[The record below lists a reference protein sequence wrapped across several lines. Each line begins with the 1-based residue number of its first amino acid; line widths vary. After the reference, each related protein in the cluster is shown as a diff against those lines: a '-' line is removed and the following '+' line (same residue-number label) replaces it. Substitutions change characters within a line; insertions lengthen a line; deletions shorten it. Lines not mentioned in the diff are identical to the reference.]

1 MLCFYCVIERLLLNL
16 IVIPTSR
23 PIAMHRLFV
32 FIISMLACFSWASPP
47 VKAQKLGFVKLS
59 PDERYGYF
67 LETRKKVV
75 RIPFDF
81 YSNLIIVPVI
91 LNGTDSLRFILDTGV
106 SSTIITDPSKI
117 SLEKMRFTRR
127 VSLNGAGTAE
137 SVTAR
142 VGIGNTLKMDLMRAN
157 FQNVVVLDEDI
168 LKLSEFVGAPVHGIF
183 GYEIFNNFAVTID
196 FAQKELVLTAPENY
210 SYKKRK
216 GELYPIT
223 VLDTKPF
230 TDAVTMISNGVE
242 YPIRVLIDTGSGH
255 ALLLDSH
262 SNPKMLPA
270 KVIDAQLGRGLSGV
284 ITGSIGRIDQVRL
297 GEVSLTNVVTS
308 FPDEEAY
315 GAKLYNR
322 SDRNG
327 NIGCELLRRFR
338 VTLNYR
344 DGYMV
349 LKPNKKKLQ
358 ETFEHDMSG
367 MELRAIGAEYKSFV
381 VNNILA
387 DSPAEEAGLHI
398 GDELIF
404 INDRPAKSMSISDLY
419 KLLQKG
425 HGKKLNLLIKR
436 DGGGI
441 VFTQIKLRRMI

>member
-1 MLCFYCVIERLLLNL
+1 MRRLS
-16 IVIPTSR
+16 I
-23 PIAMHRLFV
+23 
-32 FIISMLACFSWASPP
+32 FIISMLACLLVATPSLR
-47 VKAQKLGFVKLS
+47 AQKKGTANQS
-59 PDERYGYF
+59 TEERYGYF
-67 LETRKKVV
+67 LESRKKTV

-81 YSNLIIVPVI
+81 YSNLIIVSVI
-91 LNGTDSLRFILDTGV
+91 LNGSDSLRFILDTGV
-106 SSTIITDPSKI
+106 SSTIITDPSRV
-117 SLEKMRFTRR
+117 SLENMRFTRR
-127 VSLNGAGTAE
+127 VTLNGAGADE

-142 VGIGNTLKMDLMRAN
+142 VGIGNTLQMNLMRAN
-157 FQNVVVLDEDI
+157 FQNVVVLDEDV

-183 GYEIFNNFAVTID
+183 GYEIFNNFTVTID
-196 FAQKELVLTAPENY
+196 FVNKELVLTSPENY
-210 SYKKRK
+210 TYKKRK
-216 GELYPIT
+216 GELYPISI
-223 VLDTKPF
+223 LDTKPF

-262 SNPKMLPA
+262 SDQKMLPA
-270 KVIDAQLGRGLSGV
+270 KMIDAQLGRGLSGV

-297 GEVSLTNVVTS
+297 GDVSLTNVVTS

-322 SDRNG
+322 SERNG
-327 NIGCELLRRFR
+327 NIGCELLRRFK

-349 LKPNKKKLQ
+349 LKPIKRKLQ
-358 ETFEHDMSG
+358 ESFEHDMSG

-404 INDRPAKSMSISDLY
+404 INDRPADSMSISDLY

-436 DGGGI
+436 NGGGI
-441 VFTQIKLRRMI
+441 VFAQIKLRRMI